1 MVRWEGQYSDRL
13 LEIIDWCLNLNHYY
27 RPQSVYALQK
37 ALVEA
42 VELPEPPA
50 EPEPPEAGGWFGR
63 FVDKV
68 KKPK

>member
-1 MVRWEGQYSDRL
+1 MPEPH
-13 LEIIDWCLNLNHYY
+13 HYY

-42 VELPEPPA
+42 IEAPEPPA
-50 EPEPPEAGGWFGR
+50 EPEPPESGGWFGR